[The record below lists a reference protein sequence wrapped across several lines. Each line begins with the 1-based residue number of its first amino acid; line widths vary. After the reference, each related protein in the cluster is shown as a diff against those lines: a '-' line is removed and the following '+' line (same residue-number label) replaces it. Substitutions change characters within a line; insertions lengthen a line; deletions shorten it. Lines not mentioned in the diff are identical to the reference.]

1 MKIYLVGG
9 AVRDQLLGRPIM
21 EKDWVVVGG
30 TAADLLKLGF
40 LQVGKE
46 FPVFLHPKT
55 KEEYALARTERKIG
69 RGYTGFE
76 FHADQSV
83 TLEEDLKRRDVTINA
98 MAQMEDGT
106 LIDPYQ
112 GATDLKNRLLRHVS
126 EAFAEDPV
134 RILRVARFA
143 ARFGFEVASETM
155 TLMRSMVDSGEI
167 DALVPERVW
176 KELERA
182 LSEPYPEKFFEV
194 LHDCGALAV
203 LFPDITSKGLAALKK
218 ATLLSSKT
226 RVRFAGL
233 LHDLTENGIN
243 AFCERYRLP
252 REYRELALVVFKCL
266 PLYEPLQ
273 SSPAES
279 VSHAL
284 DFLVKADAFRRPER
298 FKDVLIAC
306 EACQHS
312 SYSAWWWQAY
322 EVTKAIDIRT
332 LTQET
337 PREKI
342 AEKIQE
348 KRREALLKS
357 SLFHSS
363 SS

>member
-1 MKIYLVGG
+1 MKMYLVGG
-9 AVRDQLLGRPIM
+9 AVRDQLLGKPVL

-30 TAADLLKLGF
+30 TAGEMLKLGF
-40 LQVGKE
+40 QQVGKE

-76 FHADQSV
+76 FHADPNV
-83 TLEEDLKRRDVTINA
+83 TLEEDLKRRDLTINA

-112 GATDLKNRLLRHVS
+112 GALDLKNRLLRHVS
-126 EAFAEDPV
+126 DAFAEDPV

-143 ARFGFEVASETM
+143 ARFGFEVADKTM
-155 TLMRSMVDSGEI
+155 DLMRFMVNSGEI

-182 LSEPYPEKFFEV
+182 LSQPYPEKFFEV
-194 LHDCGALAV
+194 LRECGALAV
-203 LFPDITSKGLAALKK
+203 LFPGITSDGLMALKK
-218 ATLLSSKT
+218 ATLLSPKAS
-226 RVRFAGL
+226 VRFAGL
-233 LHDLTENGIN
+233 VHDFTEDGIN
-243 AFCERYRLP
+243 QFCERFRLP
-252 REYRELALVVFKCL
+252 REYRELALVVFKYL
-266 PLYEPLQ
+266 PLYETP
-273 SSPAES
+273 SRAKSAT
-279 VSHAL
+279 HAL
-284 DFLVKADAFRRPER
+284 DFLMKADAFRREER

-306 EACQHS
+306 EACHPS
-312 SYSAWWWQAY
+312 SYFEWWWQAY
-322 EVTKAIDIRT
+322 EITKAIDIRS